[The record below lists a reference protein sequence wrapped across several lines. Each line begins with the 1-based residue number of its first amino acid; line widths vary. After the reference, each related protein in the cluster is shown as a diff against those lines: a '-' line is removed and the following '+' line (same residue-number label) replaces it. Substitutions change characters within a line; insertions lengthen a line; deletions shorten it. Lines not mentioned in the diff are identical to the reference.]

1 VTVTDSPFYD
11 EVQELKRR
19 YPDWRSAT
27 LPALQLAQEKH
38 GYLSPDAL
46 RETARALGTTPAFC
60 ESVAS
65 FYDMLH
71 LAPVGR
77 HMVEVCTN
85 LPCAL
90 AGAQRV
96 VDAFEDELGV
106 RPGETTDDGAIT
118 FRTVE
123 CLGGCGR
130 ATVVAVDERYHE
142 LVTPDKVAA
151 IVEEVRGDA

>member
-1 VTVTDSPFYD
+1 MTNFYE
-11 EVQELKRR
+11 EVQELKAQ

-38 GYLSPDAL
+38 GYLSPEAL
-46 RETARALGTTPAFC
+46 RETAAALGATPAFC

-71 LAPVGR
+71 LEPVGR

-96 VDAFEDELGV
+96 VDALEEELGV
-106 RPGETTDDGAIT
+106 AAGETTADGEIT

-123 CLGGCGR
+123 CLGGCGY
-130 ATVVAVDERYHE
+130 ATVVAVDEHYHQF
-142 LVTPDKVAA
+142 VTPEKVPPLL
-151 IVEEVRGDA
+151 EELRAS

>member
-1 VTVTDSPFYD
+1 
-11 EVQELKRR
+11 VQELKAR

-38 GYLSPDAL
+38 GYLSPEAL
-46 RETARALGTTPAFC
+46 RETAAALGTTPAFC

-71 LAPVGR
+71 LRPVGR

-90 AGAQRV
+90 VGAQRV
-96 VDAFEDELGV
+96 VDALEEALGV
-106 RPGETTDDGAIT
+106 AAGETTKDGEIT

-123 CLGGCGR
+123 CLGGCGY
-130 ATVVAVDERYHE
+130 ATVVAVDERYHQFM
-142 LVTPDKVAA
+142 TPEKVADLL
-151 IVEEVRGDA
+151 EELRAS

>member
-1 VTVTDSPFYD
+1 MSTFYD
-11 EVQELKRR
+11 EVQELKSR

-46 RETARALGTTPAFC
+46 RETAAALGTTPAFC

-71 LAPVGR
+71 LRPVGR
-77 HMVEVCTN
+77 HIVEVCTN

-96 VDAFEDELGV
+96 VGALEERLGV
-106 RPGETTDDGAIT
+106 AAGETTEDGEIT

-123 CLGGCGR
+123 CLGGCGY
-130 ATVVAVDERYHE
+130 ATVVAVDERYHQFMTPEKVPE
-142 LVTPDKVAA
+142 LL
-151 IVEEVRGDA
+151 EELRAS